1 MARPRYLV
9 VVAAGSGHRM
19 GGDIPKQFLLLDGRV
34 ILQRTIEVFRQAVPG
49 IKVVTVL
56 AVEWWPY
63 WRDLC
68 AQHRFFYPQVF
79 VGGGLTRFHSVQNAL
94 AQIPDE
100 ALVAIHD
107 GVRPLLSQDLVRSLF
122 DRAETADGVVPC
134 LPVVDTLRCLQ
145 MQEGLG
151 RSSGKT
157 LPSRSEMY
165 AVQTPQIFDAALLK
179 AAYTLPFEPDFTDD
193 ASVVERFIRQ
203 QGLSKVIDYVP
214 GERDNI
220 KLTTPGDL
228 RLAEAVLKTR

>member
-9 VVAAGSGHRM
+9 IVAAGSGHRM
-19 GGDIPKQFLLLDGRV
+19 GGDLPKQFLQLDGRV
-34 ILQRTIEVFRQAVPG
+34 ILQRSIDVFRQAVPG

-56 AVEWWPY
+56 APEWREY

-68 AQHRFFYPQVF
+68 AQTRFFYPQTF

-94 AQIPDE
+94 ELIPGD

-107 GVRPLLSQDLVRSLF
+107 GVRPLLSPALVQSLF
-122 DRAETADGVVPC
+122 DRAETADGVIPC
-134 LPVVDTLRCLQ
+134 LPAVDTLRCLK
-145 MQEGLG
+145 MEDGVG
-151 RSSGKT
+151 HSNGKV

-165 AVQTPQIFDAALLK
+165 AVQTPQIFDGALLK

-193 ASVVERFIRQ
+193 ASVVERYVRQ
-203 QGLSKVIDYVP
+203 QGLAKNILYVP

-220 KLTTPGDL
+220 KLTTPEDL
-228 RLAEAVLKTR
+228 RLAEAILKTR